1 MLSKALR
8 AIHGRRMASPL
19 QDLILANAEES
30 PIQDLM
36 LASAEESPLQDL
48 GTESSG
54 APPVQTLSRQDR
66 HFELL
71 AIERRGDAMRRPPKR
86 AFAQH
91 FVLLLSTLALS
102 AFTAANAAEEIT
114 TFSKELLT
122 KYVGKS
128 VSMKGRYTE
137 RTKLAHAILSPWGEV
152 VYFEPRTSKTKSKVS
167 AQTAKAFNSLK
178 EGDHIIA
185 SGKLFKYTPEKP
197 VREDVASIPEHFYL
211 DEYNVKINQVK

>member
-8 AIHGRRMASPL
+8 AIHGRRMAWPL
-19 QDLILANAEES
+19 QDLILANSE
-30 PIQDLM
+30 
-36 LASAEESPLQDL
+36 LASAEKSPREDL
-48 GTESSG
+48 WPESSG
-54 APPVQTLSRQDR
+54 AAPVQTLPRQNG

-71 AIERRGDAMRRPPKR
+71 AIERRGDAMRHPPKTKSR

-102 AFTAANAAEEIT
+102 AVTTANAAEEIT

-128 VSMKGRYTE
+128 VSLKGRYTE